1 MKTRAKV
8 ASLAVVASLANC
20 FGAYAHSMLSGMEF
34 APGEGISYDE
44 APIFTAE
51 ASVEFHSRYMSYGV
65 VDGKDPIVKPC
76 FCGTFADWVF
86 VGADFICDT
95 TKGNGKGFGYGN
107 RAGKYSAID
116 SYVGLAHEFELGETL
131 GALSAEVGYLYE
143 YATRSYEDGYNWDMQ
158 YLYLE
163 LSLGDLPFEP
173 KFYLERE
180 FMFDDGTYANFEIGH
195 TIDLGGIC
203 DGLSVRPSIAQG
215 VGNTRR
221 ALGYFGE
228 SHGGLMDTCVKLEFE
243 YEISDWCTFGAY
255 ASYYDYLFDGN
266 MRDLAREYNSVWGNG
281 CDHSWSFVGGL
292 SVKLTF

>member
-44 APIFTAE
+44 TPIFTAE

-107 RAGKYSAID
+107 RAGRYSAID
-116 SYVGLAHEFELGETL
+116 SYAGLAHEFELGESIGTL
-131 GALSAEVGYLYE
+131 SVEVGYLYE
-143 YATRSYEDGYNWDMQ
+143 YATRSYEDGSNWDMQ
-158 YLYLE
+158 YLYAEISLE
-163 LSLGDLPFEP
+163 NLILEP
-173 KFYLERE
+173 KLYLERE
-180 FMFDDGTYANFEIGH
+180 LMFDDGTYANFEIGH

-221 ALGYFGE
+221 AWGYFGE
-228 SHGGLMDTCVKLEFE
+228 SHGGLMDTCVKLELE
-243 YEISDWCTFGAY
+243 YKLNEWCSFGAY
-255 ASYYDYLFDGN
+255 AAYYDYLFDGN

>member
-1 MKTRAKV
+1 MKTSAKIALLALF
-8 ASLAVVASLANC
+8 ASFACTSFAE
-20 FGAYAHSMLSGMEF
+20 FEF

-44 APIFTAE
+44 TPVFTAE
-51 ASVEFHSRYMSYGV
+51 AAVEFHSRYMSYGV
-65 VDGKDPIVKPC
+65 VDGKDPIVKPT

-107 RAGKYSAID
+107 RAGRYSAID
-116 SYVGLAHEFELGETL
+116 SYVGLAHEFELSEML

-143 YATRSYEDGYNWDMQ
+143 YATRTYEDGSNWDMQ

-163 LSLGDLPFEP
+163 LSLGDIPFEP

-195 TIDLGGIC
+195 TFDLSDC
-203 DGLSVRPSIAQG
+203 CEGLTVRPSIAQG
-215 VGNTRR
+215 LGNSKR
-221 ALGYFGE
+221 AHGYFGE
-228 SHGGLMDTCVKLEFE
+228 KHAGLMDTCVKVEFE
-243 YEISDWCTFGAY
+243 YEFSEWCTFGAY
-255 ASYYDYLFDGN
+255 AAYYDYLFDGN
-266 MRDLAREYNSVWGNG
+266 MRGMAREYNSAWGSSY
-281 CDHSWSFVGGL
+281 DQSWSFVGGL

>member
-1 MKTRAKV
+1 MKTRAKI
-8 ASLAVVASLANC
+8 ASLALFASLANMSLA
-20 FGAYAHSMLSGMEF
+20 GLEF
-34 APGEGISYDE
+34 TPGEGISYNE
-44 APIFTAE
+44 TPIFTAE
-51 ASVEFHSRYMSYGV
+51 AAVEFHSRYMSYGV
-65 VDGKDPIVKPC
+65 VDGKDPIVKPT

-143 YATRSYEDGYNWDMQ
+143 YATRTYEDGSNWDMQ
-158 YLYLE
+158 YLYLG

-173 KFYLERE
+173 TFYLERE
-180 FMFDDGTYANFEIGH
+180 LMFDDGTYANFEIGH
-195 TIDLGGIC
+195 TIDLGVIC

-215 VGNTRR
+215 VGNGRR

-228 SHGGLMDTCVKLEFE
+228 SHAGLMDTCVKLEFE
-243 YEISDWCTFGAY
+243 YEFSEWCTFGAY
-255 ASYYDYLFDGN
+255 AAYYDYLLDGN
-266 MRDLAREYNSVWGNG
+266 MRDMAREYNSVWGSE
-281 CDHSWSFVGGL
+281 CDRSYSFVGGI

>member
-1 MKTRAKV
+1 MKTCAKI
-8 ASLAVVASLANC
+8 ASLALFASFANMSLA
-20 FGAYAHSMLSGMEF
+20 GLEF
-34 APGEGISYDE
+34 TPGEGISYNE
-44 APIFTAE
+44 TPIFTAE
-51 ASVEFHSRYMSYGV
+51 AAVEFHSRYMSYGV
-65 VDGKDPIVKPC
+65 VDGKDPIVKPT

-143 YATRSYEDGYNWDMQ
+143 YATRTYEDGSNWDMQ
-158 YLYLE
+158 YLYLG

-173 KFYLERE
+173 TFYLERE
-180 FMFDDGTYANFEIGH
+180 LMFDDGTYANFEIGH
-195 TIDLGGIC
+195 TIDLGVIC
-203 DGLSVRPSIAQG
+203 DGLSVRSSIAQG
-215 VGNTRR
+215 VGNGRR

-228 SHGGLMDTCVKLEFE
+228 SHAGLMDTCVKLEFE
-243 YEISDWCTFGAY
+243 YEFSEWCTFGAY
-255 ASYYDYLFDGN
+255 AAYYDYLLDGN
-266 MRDLAREYNSVWGNG
+266 MRDMAREYNSVWGSE
-281 CDHSWSFVGGL
+281 CDRSYSFVGGI